1 MLKLKRSLLL
11 VLGLGL
17 GAAGGFVGT
26 KYFAKPSKSAVDCD
40 SYTKSHSKHKSHKS
54 ASLKKKRKN
63 VAKAKS
69 SNIHR
74 VSHSKAKKRAN
85 KKNNRKL
92 RADAAELR
100 TLDIASVQ
108 PSTARSPWIDSLS
121 GAQAE
126 MSMTNRD
133 RAVAKCAENCD
144 GNADRSISLVG
155 VVVETNDAEL
165 AHKGALMG
173 DLESGDG
180 RSRPLA
186 YVR

>member
-17 GAAGGFVGT
+17 GAAGGFMGT

-54 ASLKKKRKN
+54 ASVKKKRKN
-63 VAKAKS
+63 VAKAK

-108 PSTARSPWIDSLS
+108 PTSARSPWIDSLS

-126 MSMTNRD
+126 MAMTNRD
-133 RAVAKCAENCD
+133 RAVAKCETTCE
-144 GNADRSISLVG
+144 GNADRTISLVG
-155 VVVETNDAEL
+155 VVVETNDAQL
-165 AHKGALMG
+165 AHKGGVMG